1 MDRTFFDQVILV
13 TGGTG
18 ALGSKVSEA
27 FLKLSPRA
35 LIITF
40 RSENEMQELREKILE
55 RSNSVQ
61 NDNHDTVVEFMK
73 VDITHEI
80 EVKILISNILEKF
93 GQIHVLTNIVGGY
106 IGGKSV
112 TETSE
117 EEWDK
122 MMSINLKSAFLIS
135 KHVLTSMKK
144 KKFGKIVHVS
154 SATGAKANG
163 NDSAY
168 ATSKAGLIRL
178 VESMAQEIRGLNIN
192 INCVLPTIID
202 TESNRAAMPNSNYS
216 TWIPPQDLAKVIC
229 FLSSEESKVINGV
242 ALPTPGTSIGS

>member
-1 MDRTFFDQVILV
+1 MDRDFYGQVILI

-18 ALGSKVSEA
+18 ALGSKVSES
-27 FLKLSPRA
+27 FLNFSPRA
-35 LIITF
+35 IIITF
-40 RSENEMQELREKILE
+40 RSETEMLELKAKIFE
-55 RSNSVQ
+55 RSNKEQ
-61 NDNHDTVVEFMK
+61 KENQHTLIEFVK
-73 VDITHEI
+73 VDITHEG

-93 GQIHVLTNIVGGY
+93 GQIHVLANVVGGY
-106 IGGKSV
+106 IGGRSV
-112 TETSE
+112 SETSE

-144 KKFGKIVHVS
+144 KKFGKIVYVS

-168 ATSKAGLIRL
+168 AASKAGLIRL
-178 VESMAQEIRGLNIN
+178 VESMAEEIRGLNIN

-202 TESNRAAMPNSNYS
+202 TESNRQAMPTSNFS
-216 TWIPPQDLAKVIC
+216 TWIPPEELAKVIC
-229 FLSSEESKVINGV
+229 FLSSEDSKVINGV
-242 ALPTPGTSIGS
+242 ALPTRGTS

>member
-1 MDRTFFDQVILV
+1 MDRAFFDQVILV

-27 FLKLSPRA
+27 FMKLSPRA

-40 RSENEMQELREKILE
+40 RSETEMQELREKILE
-55 RSNSVQ
+55 KSNSVQ

-73 VDITHEI
+73 VDITHEN

-135 KHVLTSMKK
+135 KHVLTTMKK
-144 KKFGKIVHVS
+144 KEFGKIVHVS

-168 ATSKAGLIRL
+168 AASKAGLIRL

-202 TESNRAAMPNSNYS
+202 TESNRASMPNSNYS

-242 ALPTPGTSIGS
+242 ALPTPGTSKGS

>member
-1 MDRTFFDQVILV
+1 MDHTFFDQVILV

-40 RSENEMQELREKILE
+40 RSETEMQELREKILE

-61 NDNHDTVVEFMK
+61 NDNHGTVVEFMK

-168 ATSKAGLIRL
+168 AASKAGLIRL
-178 VESMAQEIRGLNIN
+178 VESMAQEISGLNIN

-229 FLSSEESKVINGV
+229 FLSSEESKVINGG
-242 ALPTPGTSIGS
+242 ALATPGTSIGS

>member
-1 MDRTFFDQVILV
+1 
-13 TGGTG
+13 
-18 ALGSKVSEA
+18 
-27 FLKLSPRA
+27 
-35 LIITF
+35 
-40 RSENEMQELREKILE
+40 
-55 RSNSVQ
+55 
-61 NDNHDTVVEFMK
+61 MK
-73 VDITHEI
+73 VDITHED
-80 EVKILISNILEKF
+80 EVKTLISNILEKF
-93 GQIHVLTNIVGGY
+93 GQIHVLANVVGGY

-112 TETSE
+112 SETSE

-168 ATSKAGLIRL
+168 AASKAGLIRL
-178 VESMAQEIRGLNIN
+178 VESMAEEIRGLNIN

-202 TESNRAAMPNSNYS
+202 TESNRQAMPTSNFS
-216 TWIPPQDLAKVIC
+216 TWIPPEELAKVIC
-229 FLSSEESKVINGV
+229 FLSSEDSKVINGV
-242 ALPTPGTSIGS
+242 ALPTRGTS

>member
-40 RSENEMQELREKILE
+40 RSETEMQESKTKILDGSSKKQKE
-55 RSNSVQ
+55 
-61 NDNHDTVVEFMK
+61 NHHTQVEFVK
-73 VDITHEI
+73 ADITHED
-80 EVKILISNILEKF
+80 EVKTLISGILEKF
-93 GQIHVLTNIVGGY
+93 GQVHVLANVVGGY

-112 TETSE
+112 SETSE

-122 MMSINLKSAFLIS
+122 MMLINLKSAFLIS
-135 KHVLTSMKK
+135 KHVMNSMKT
-144 KKFGKIVHVS
+144 KKFGKIVHIS
-154 SATGAKANG
+154 SATGAKASG

-168 ATSKAGLIRL
+168 AASKAGLIRL
-178 VESMAQEIRGLNIN
+178 VESMAEETNGLNIT
-192 INCVLPTIID
+192 INCILPTIID
-202 TESNRAAMPNSNYS
+202 TESNRKAMPKSNFS
-216 TWIPPQDLAKVIC
+216 TWIAPADLAKVIC
-229 FLSSEESKVINGV
+229 FLASEDSKIINGV
-242 ALPTPGTSIGS
+242 ALPTRGNSYGS

>member
-1 MDRTFFDQVILV
+1 MDRNFFDQVILV

-40 RSENEMQELREKILE
+40 RSETEMQELREKILE

-61 NDNHDTVVEFMK
+61 NDNPDTVVKFMK

-80 EVKILISNILEKF
+80 EVKMLISNILEKF

-168 ATSKAGLIRL
+168 AASKAGLIRL
-178 VESMAQEIRGLNIN
+178 VESMAQEIKGLNIN

-242 ALPTPGTSIGS
+242 ALPTRGTSIGS